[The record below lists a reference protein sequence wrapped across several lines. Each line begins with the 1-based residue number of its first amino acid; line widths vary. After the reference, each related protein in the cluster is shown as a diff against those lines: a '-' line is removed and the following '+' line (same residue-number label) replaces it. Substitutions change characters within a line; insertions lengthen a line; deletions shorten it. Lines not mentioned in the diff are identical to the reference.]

1 MIIKEEC
8 QKLALLFIFDSG
20 KTIFVISVLDGFGS

>member
-8 QKLALLFIFDSG
+8 QKLALLFIFDKFDNG
-20 KTIFVISVLDGFGS
+20 KTIFVISVFR